1 MDAAAC
7 TSLFT
12 AIRPSYEGVEALAA
26 AGPDGDVFCTS
37 DRKEVRDPLPPIRD
51 RYYFRQAMAVVFVS
65 LGLDWL
71 AAKLDRDEGNQDQA
85 FSLVDFQ
92 GTILVRQPYHSR
104 FVGKSF
110 PSWDMVQSR
119 QPRRITT
126 LPRRSRA

>member
-1 MDAAAC
+1 MASGQFTVGHYAYGRQTETHVFHLSLPFRNDAG
-7 TSLFT
+7 
-12 AIRPSYEGVEALAA
+12 ELA
-26 AGPDGDVFCTS
+26 G
-37 DRKEVRDPLPPIRD
+37 
-51 RYYFRQAMAVVFVS
+51 VVFVS

-71 AAKLDRDEGNQDQA
+71 AAKLNRNEGNQDQA